1 MESIIKKIPCG
12 DLKGVTYEGIERYL
26 GIKYA
31 TAGRFELPKE
41 VIKWEGVYEAL
52 NYGPAPIQDST
63 YDPKDPEDPKNH
75 YPHEF
80 MRGVKA
86 DYSEDCL
93 YLNIWTPENAIKAPV
108 LVVIYGG
115 GLVSGMSQSLEFNG
129 DEFARR
135 GIITVTLNYRVNV
148 FGFMYLKKLEDENGR
163 AGNYGYY
170 DQQMAIEWV
179 RHNIE
184 ALGGDINN
192 MSIIGQSAGAASAE
206 GQIKSP
212 LNKGYFKQAI
222 IQSSAGFT
230 TMLKAKDNR
239 ETEDKKWSEVYEAC
253 GVHSIDELKKLP
265 AKDLYRAYEQVSSK
279 NPLAFCTTIYGE
291 DFVSPK
297 KNEPVDTKIMYSITS
312 QDVMPFILHI
322 MGKGLAKSQSQKTDT
337 YAYYFCRQL
346 PGDDKGAWHSSDLM
360 YVYSTLERSW
370 RPYTKEDYA
379 LSNRMI
385 SYLEAFIKTGDPNYE
400 GSEKWLPVNRSGKYM
415 YFDTI
420 KHGMKK
426 IHVFHL
432 IRETLFGKHVGM

>member
-1 MESIIKKIPCG
+1 METIIRTIPCG
-12 DLKGVTYEGIERYL
+12 DLKGETYDGINRFL
-26 GIKYA
+26 GIRYA
-31 TAGRFELPKE
+31 TAERFELPLE
-41 VIKWEGVYEAL
+41 VTKWDGTYEAL
-52 NYGPAPIQDST
+52 AYGPAPIQESA
-63 YDPKDPEDPKNH
+63 YDTKDPEDPENH
-75 YPHEF
+75 YLHEF
-80 MRGVKA
+80 MRGVQC

-93 YLNIWTPENAIKAPV
+93 YLNIWTPENAVNAPV

-115 GLVSGMSQSLEFNG
+115 GLVTGMSQELEFDG

-148 FGFMYLKKLEDENGR
+148 FGFMYLKDLEDKNGK

-170 DQQMAIEWV
+170 DQHTAIEWV
-179 RHNIE
+179 RHNIG

-192 MSIIGQSAGAASAE
+192 MTVIGQSAGAASAE

-212 LNKGYFKQAI
+212 LNKGYFRQAI

-239 ETEDKKWSEVYEAC
+239 EAEDRKWKAVYEAS
-253 GVHSIDELKKLP
+253 GAKSIDELKKMP
-265 AKDLYRAYEQVSSK
+265 ARDLFMAFQKVSAE

-291 DFVSPK
+291 DFVSSK

-312 QDVMPFILHI
+312 EDVMPIVLYI
-322 MGKGLAKSQSQKTDT
+322 MGKGLSKSQSKLTDT

-360 YVYSTLERSW
+360 YVYSTLNRSW
-370 RPYTKEDYA
+370 RPYTQADYE
-379 LSNRMI
+379 LSGRMI
-385 SYLEAFIKTGDPNYE
+385 SYLEAFIKTGDPNHSDAE
-400 GSEKWLPVNRSGKYM
+400 EWTPFSRSKKLM
-415 YFDTI
+415 YFDTV

-426 IHVFHL
+426 APVFHL
-432 IRETLFGKHVGM
+432 IRETLFGRHTGM